1 MVDLQFLSRI
11 LVMEREVEELQK
23 VENDFYVKLGKYVA
37 ELETRRAG
45 CTDYTSES
53 IVADELKSVR
63 TLAEA
68 IHRRRVMKI
77 MELAFVAADGTPV
90 SVDRM
95 IDSEKAMFDE
105 MMAAVNREKINLRNI
120 TYR

>member
-1 MVDLQFLSRI
+1 MVDLQFLSHI

-23 VENDFYVKLGKYVA
+23 IENDFYVKVAKYVT

-45 CTDYTSES
+45 CTDYASES

-63 TLAEA
+63 TLVDD
-68 IHRRRVMKI
+68 IHNRRVMKI
-77 MELAFVAADGTPV
+77 LELAFIASSGAPV
-90 SVDRM
+90 PVDM
-95 IDSEKAMFDE
+95 MVDSERVMFDE
-105 MMAAVNREKINLRNI
+105 IMAAVNREKVNLKNI